1 MSRGQGPTAIAARLE
16 ALGET
21 PGLRRLITR
30 VSAGGWFEFYDLFM
44 TGYIALGLVHH
55 GLFDAT
61 GNGLTSIAAFTAAG
75 FGGMFA
81 GTLAFGWIADR
92 AGRRSTF
99 AWSLVAYSAC
109 TAGMALASGPAAI
122 DVWRCLAGIGIG
134 VQIVT
139 IDAYISEIA
148 PKEVRGRM
156 IALSQAITYTAVPVV
171 AFLSYLLVPHT
182 PGGIEG
188 WRWVAL
194 AGAVGAFLAWPLRA
208 GLPESP
214 RWLAA
219 RGRLAQADEACAA
232 IERAAGAHGRLLT
245 QEKSP
250 AIPDSADPGPRGYAG
265 RALSTT
271 EPDPPLLPRP
281 RGYAGRAVVLSAFNL
296 VQTVGFYGFAAW
308 VPLLL
313 YKSGVTFIH
322 SLAYTSWVA
331 LVTPVGP
338 LLAMRVADVAE
349 RKWQIAGLALASAVF
364 GLGLAR
370 AAHAGSIVACG
381 ALITIANT
389 WFSCAFHAYQAEL
402 FPTHARS
409 GWVGLAYSWSRLSS
423 ALTGYWLAFVVRTF
437 STRAAF
443 DSIALAMLVAAALI
457 AAWGPRTNRR
467 ALETLAP
474 ERS

>member
-1 MSRGQGPTAIAARLE
+1 MSRGQGPAAIAARLE

-21 PGLRRLITR
+21 PGLRRLVAR

-109 TAGMALASGPAAI
+109 TAAMALARGPAAI

-171 AFLSYLLVPHT
+171 AFLSYALVPRA
-182 PGGIEG
+182 PGGVEG

-194 AGAVGAFLAWPLRA
+194 AGALGAFLAWPLRA

-219 RGRLAQADEACAA
+219 RGRLAQAEEACAA
-232 IERAAGAHGRLLT
+232 IERAARAHGRVLT
-245 QEKSP
+245 HEKSP
-250 AIPDSADPGPRGYAG
+250 AIPDAADPG
-265 RALSTT
+265 
-271 EPDPPLLPRP
+271 P

-313 YKSGVTFIH
+313 YKSGVTFVH
-322 SLAYTSWVA
+322 SLAYTSWIA

-338 LLAMRVADVAE
+338 LVAMRVADVAE

-409 GWVGLAYSWSRLSS
+409 GWVGLVYSWSRLSS

-457 AAWGPRTNRR
+457 AAWGARTNRR

>member
-1 MSRGQGPTAIAARLE
+1 MNQGHGAAGIAARLE

-21 PGLRRLITR
+21 PGLRRLVAC

-44 TGYIALGLVHH
+44 TGYIALGLVRH
-55 GLFDAT
+55 GLFTAT
-61 GNGLTSIAAFTAAG
+61 GTSLRSVAAFSAAG

-92 AGRRSTF
+92 VGRRSTF
-99 AWSLVAYSAC
+99 AWSLVAYSVC
-109 TAGMALASGPAAI
+109 TAAMALSRGPATI
-122 DVWRCLAGIGIG
+122 DLWRCLAGIGIG

-171 AFLSYLLVPHT
+171 AFLSYALVPHA
-182 PGGIEG
+182 PGGLEG

-194 AGAVGAFLAWPLRA
+194 AGAGGALFAWPLRA

-214 RWLAA
+214 RWLAS
-219 RGRLAQADEACAA
+219 RGKLAQAYEECAA
-232 IERAAGAHGRLLT
+232 IERAGERRGGT
-245 QEKSP
+245 VP
-250 AIPDSADPGPRGYAG
+250 ATSGPHIPVESTLSR
-265 RALSTT
+265 RA
-271 EPDPPLLPRP
+271 
-281 RGYAGRAVVLSAFNL
+281 YAGRAVVLSAFNV

-313 YKSGVTFIH
+313 YTGGVTFVH
-322 SLAYTSWVA
+322 SLAYTSWIA

-338 LLAMRVADVAE
+338 LLAMRVADLAE
-349 RKWQIAGLALASAVF
+349 RKWQIAGLALISAVF

-370 AAHAGSIVACG
+370 AAQAWSIVACG
-381 ALITIANT
+381 AAVTIANT

-402 FPTHARS
+402 FPTRARS
-409 GWVGLAYSWSRLSS
+409 GWVGLVYSWSRLSS

-437 STRAAF
+437 STRTAF
-443 DSIALAMLVAAALI
+443 VSIALAMLVAAALI
-457 AAWGPRTNRR
+457 AGWGPRTNRR
-467 ALETLAP
+467 TLEALAP
-474 ERS
+474 ERM